1 MKSGSARLGPDTV
14 ATSLERKG
22 RPMSELA
29 PAVTLSYGTAMPR
42 LGVGTSPMNDD
53 DAERAVVQ
61 ALDVGYRLIDTA
73 ENYRN
78 EVGVGRA
85 LKASG
90 VPRGELFVTSK
101 FNKRWHSVEGA
112 RTAFEASA
120 EKLGVEY
127 LDLLLIHWPN
137 PSQDRYVE
145 AWRGLIALREA
156 GLVRAI
162 GTSNF
167 KPTHLQRLIDETGVA
182 PEVNQV
188 QLSPLWTKQP
198 ERDFHAE
205 HNIVTEAWSPLGRGG
220 DLLDRPTV
228 VEIAKAHGKTPA
240 QVVLRWHVQQDI
252 VPIPKSSNR
261 TRLEQNLA
269 VFDFT
274 LTDDELAALSALDGT
289 GSAPADSDRAGH

>member
-1 MKSGSARLGPDTV
+1 MGLGSEVGLSGGAL
-14 ATSLERKG
+14 
-22 RPMSELA
+22 
-29 PAVTLSYGTAMPR
+29 MPR
-42 LGVGTSPMNDD
+42 VGVGTSPMNDG
-53 DAERAVVQ
+53 DAERAVAV
-61 ALDVGYRLIDTA
+61 ALEVGYRLVDTA

-85 LKASG
+85 IRQL
-90 VPRGELFVTSK
+90 PRDEVFVASK
-101 FNKRWHSVEGA
+101 FNKRWHSVDGV

-137 PSQDRYVE
+137 PDQDRYVD

-167 KPTHLQRLIDETGVA
+167 KPAHLQRLIDETGVA

-188 QLSPLWTKQP
+188 QLSPVWAKQA
-198 ERDFHAE
+198 EREFHAR
-205 HNIVTEAWSPLGRGG
+205 HGIVTEAWSPLGKGT
-220 DLLDRPTV
+220 DLLDHPTV
-228 VEIAKAHGKTPA
+228 QEIASAHGRTPA
-240 QVVLRWHVQQDI
+240 QVVLRWETQQGV

-261 TRLEQNLA
+261 ERLEQNLA
-269 VFDFT
+269 IFDFD
-274 LTDDELAALSALDGT
+274 LTDAELTKLSALDGT
-289 GSAPADSDRAGH
+289 ARPAADSDRFGH

>member
-1 MKSGSARLGPDTV
+1 VL
-14 ATSLERKG
+14 
-22 RPMSELA
+22 
-29 PAVTLSYGTAMPR
+29 PR
-42 LGVGTSPMNDD
+42 VGLGTSPMNDA

-61 ALDVGYRLIDTA
+61 ALEVGYRLVDTA

-90 VPRGELFVTSK
+90 LAREEVFVTSK
-101 FNKRWHSVEGA
+101 FNKRWHSVAGA

-137 PSQDRYVE
+137 PEQDRYVD
-145 AWRGLIALREA
+145 AWRGLLELREA

-167 KPTHLQRLIDETGVA
+167 KPAHLQRLIDETGEA

-188 QLSPLWTKQP
+188 QLSPVWAKAA
-198 ERDFHAE
+198 EREFHAA
-205 HNIVTEAWSPLGRGG
+205 HGIVTEAWSPLGKGT
-220 DLLDRPTV
+220 DLLSHPTV
-228 VEIAKAHGKTPA
+228 QEIAKTHGKAPG
-240 QVVLRWHVQQDI
+240 QVVLRWETQQDV
-252 VPIPKSSNR
+252 VPIPKSADR
-261 TRLEQNLA
+261 GRLAENLA
-269 VFDFT
+269 VFDFELSSEELGA
-274 LTDDELAALSALDGT
+274 LTALDGT
-289 GSAPADSDRAGH
+289 SDKAAADSDRSGH